1 MSNVVAVHERNTVA
15 RALDDGSQRYPR
27 RSRRSLSGLLI
38 LSLIIATVAPGFA
51 GDAPALAPIQV
62 SPERRQVIGLQFA
75 RVQEKDLTD
84 SLDATA
90 TIEPD
95 EQLEAYV
102 QTRFAGW
109 IEKVYANQ
117 TYQRVSRRQ
126 PLFTIYSPD
135 LVSTQQEYLLAL
147 KAGDRLGN
155 SSVDGVAASTAS
167 LIDAAAERLRLWGI
181 TESQIRRLARDHKV
195 RRALEIDAPMSGY
208 LVERNALPNMYVQP
222 DTKLYTIADLSR
234 VWAYIAVFQD
244 EAGKVKLGDP
254 AALTVDAYPGEGFN
268 GRVDFIWPQVD
279 PATRTLKVRCNF
291 DNRAGKLMP
300 GMFARVTLRMPM
312 GRRLAIPDSGVL
324 RSGTRDVAFVDRGDG
339 YLTPREVELG
349 SHVGQDYVVLSGLS
363 AGERIVS
370 SANFLIDSES
380 QLQAALGGF
389 APSAPAPGGQP
400 AIALAVGGATI
411 EMTTDPNPPYRG
423 RNQVKCAV
431 RDAKG
436 APVVGADVSVT
447 FFMAGMPAMGMPAT
461 RIQAKAAEKGNGTY
475 VADLNLHSGGTWQVT
490 IVAQKGGGQLAMRQL
505 EVSAGGGM

>member
-1 MSNVVAVHERNTVA
+1 MSRSAATNGSRPASS
-15 RALDDGSQRYPR
+15 ALDGGIRRYQGW
-27 RSRRSLSGLLI
+27 SRSGLRTAVML
-38 LSLIIATVAPGFA
+38 LLAVTPVAPGFA
-51 GDAPALAPIQV
+51 ADAPALAPVHV
-62 SPERRQVIGLQFA
+62 SPERRQLIGLQFA
-75 RVQEKDLTD
+75 TVREKDITD
-84 SLDATA
+84 LLDATA

-117 TYQRVSRRQ
+117 TYQRVTRGQ

-147 KAGDRLGN
+147 KAGDRLAH
-155 SSVDGVAASTAS
+155 SSVEGVAADAAS
-167 LIDAAAERLRLWGI
+167 LIDAASERLRLWGI
-181 TESQIRRLARDHKV
+181 SERQIRQLARDHKV

-208 LVERNALPNMYVQP
+208 LVERNVLPNMYVQP
-222 DTKLYTIADLSR
+222 ETKLYTIADLSR
-234 VWAYIAVFQD
+234 LWAYIAVFQD

-254 AALTVDAYPGEGFN
+254 AALTVDAYPGERFN
-268 GRVDFIWPQVD
+268 GRVDFIWPQID
-279 PATRTLKVRCNF
+279 PATRTIKVRCDF

-300 GMFARVTLRMPM
+300 GMFARMTLRMPM

-324 RSGTRDVAFVDRGDG
+324 RSGTRNVAFVDRGDG

-349 SHVGQDYVVLSGLS
+349 PHVGQDYVVLSGLS

-389 APSAPAPGGQP
+389 APPTPAPGGQP

-423 RNQVKCAV
+423 RNKVTCSL

-436 APVVGADVSVT
+436 AAVNGAEVSVT

-461 RIQAKAAEKGNGTY
+461 RIQAKAAEQGNGTY
-475 VADLNLHSGGTWQVT
+475 VTDVNLESGGTWQVT
-490 IVAQKGGGQLAMRQL
+490 IVAQKGGSQLAMRQL

>member
-1 MSNVVAVHERNTVA
+1 MSSF
-15 RALDDGSQRYPR
+15 DDGIRRRPR
-27 RSRRSLSGLLI
+27 WLPSTL
-38 LSLIIATVAPGFA
+38 IATLSMFLLHAAIAPGFA
-51 GDAPALAPIQV
+51 GDAPALAPVHV

-75 RVQEKDLTD
+75 TVQEKDVTD
-84 SLDATA
+84 LLDATA

-95 EQLEAYV
+95 EQLESYV

-109 IEKVYANQ
+109 IENVYANQ
-117 TYQRVSRRQ
+117 TYQRVSRGQ
-126 PLFTIYSPD
+126 PLFTIYSPE

-147 KAGDRLGN
+147 KAGDRLAN
-155 SSVDGVAASTAS
+155 SSVDGVAAGAGS

-181 TESQIRRLARDHKV
+181 SESQIRRLARDHKI
-195 RRALEIDAPMSGY
+195 RRALEIDAPASGY

-222 DTKLYTIADLSR
+222 ETKLYTIADLSR
-234 VWAYIAVFQD
+234 VWAYVAVFQD
-244 EAGKVKLGDP
+244 EAGKIKLGDP
-254 AALTVDAYPGEGFN
+254 AALTVDAYPSERFI

-279 PATRTLKVRCNF
+279 PMTRTLKVRCNF

-312 GRRLAIPDSGVL
+312 GRRLAIPDGGVL
-324 RSGTRDVAFVDRGDG
+324 RSGTRNVAFVDRGDG
-339 YLTPREVELG
+339 YLDPREVDLG
-349 SHVGQDYVVLSGLS
+349 AHVGHDYVVLGGLG

-389 APSAPAPGGQP
+389 APPLSGGQA

-423 RNQVKCAV
+423 HNKVTCTL
-431 RDAKG
+431 RDARG
-436 APVVGADVSVT
+436 AAVIGADVSVT
-447 FFMAGMPAMGMPAT
+447 FFMAAMPAMGMPAT
-461 RIQAKAAEKGNGTY
+461 RIQAKAAEQGNGTY
-475 VADLNLHSGGTWQVT
+475 VADVNLESGGTWQVT
-490 IVAQKGGGQLAMRQL
+490 IMAQKGGSQLAMRQL